1 MLRLLSW
8 SSGLAADKITPQEI
22 NYLAKQP
29 RRSPAIELQRPPVLK
44 RKRDGGDQDELSQ
57 SSIKRHMEQ
66 ISHVFVPTDPLSN
79 EGPSPGLAPIRSR
92 RPAPAVAETQM
103 PDQVKMENARPTADR
118 SANAQMK
125 PDREILRQTLNSQI
139 SLEILLK
146 HNELRLIDQEIAKC
160 QIALEQLRRCTEIA
174 YPVNRPSESVSQ
186 GQGPALRSLKS
197 AVLPD
202 SPSPWG
208 VADGP
213 YTRHYAKWLLPD
225 PLFDGGDRPGRAG
238 LKTPAGKTPTKG
250 RTTRG
255 SFVDPSNATGPSKA
269 QRAGKFQALSSGYPQ
284 PKDKAGPMIQKR
296 KSDGLLV
303 KLICLDCRRDNF
315 SSAQGFINHCR
326 IAHGRN
332 FASHDAAADA
342 CGEPVDVDEAGSV
355 IGGEG
360 PPSASMAALVN
371 PLIYSAH
378 LLKEQSLKRA
388 TSSESNSRQNS
399 RLSAAL
405 APKDHIA
412 KTSEQWPTSDLTPSA
427 FTPNLS
433 SLMQKQRAKLDL
445 QSLVAEMKTSVP
457 VDESS
462 DSEGEEDEDTTVPE
476 APPFGRHPHLTG
488 SIQPARSSASEQSDA
503 PSLGRKGL
511 NSSRVPQTAANES
524 SLPPAP
530 APSTRIVPSAYMPSP
545 SDGLERSPTNDS
557 TQAPSLVDD
566 DGDEE
571 YEAHSP
577 SYSASGSVDTDNR
590 DLDFEVEDGDE
601 SGPSTRNRS
610 TDSDYSG
617 TPKQPPPPP
626 ATRRASAL
634 RRSISGREEK
644 HVSFLSPSPAREAQP
659 TKTAGDRKRKR
670 TGSG

>member
-8 SSGLAADKITPQEI
+8 SSGLAADKIPPQEI
-22 NYLAKQP
+22 KYLAKQP
-29 RRSPAIELQRPPVLK
+29 RRSPATELQRPPILK
-44 RKRDGGDQDELSQ
+44 RKRVSSDQDDLSQ
-57 SSIKRHMEQ
+57 SSIKRRMEQ
-66 ISHVFVPTDPLSN
+66 ISHVFVPTDPLPNKGS
-79 EGPSPGLAPIRSR
+79 SPASALITSR
-92 RPAPAVAETQM
+92 RPAPAVADTHLL
-103 PDQVKMENARPTADR
+103 DQVKMEKAHPNADR

-125 PDREILRQTLNSQI
+125 PDKEILRQTLDSQI

-160 QIALEQLRRCTEIA
+160 QIALEQLRRCTEIP
-174 YPVNRPSESVSQ
+174 YPINRPSESVSH
-186 GQGPALRSLKS
+186 GQGPALRSSKP
-197 AVLPD
+197 AVLPG

-225 PLFDGGDRPGRAG
+225 PLFDGGDRPGKAG

-255 SFVDPSNATGPSKA
+255 SFADPSNAPGPSKA

-284 PKDKAGPMIQKR
+284 PKDKAGPMIQNR

-303 KLICLDCRRDNF
+303 KLVCLDCRRDNF

-342 CGEPVDVDEAGSV
+342 CGEPVDVDEAGAV

-378 LLKEQSLKRA
+378 LLKEHSPKRA
-388 TSSESNSRQNS
+388 TGSESNSRQNS
-399 RLSAAL
+399 RRSVAL
-405 APKDHIA
+405 PPKNHIA
-412 KTSEQWPTSDLTPSA
+412 TISEQWPNSHLTPSV

-433 SLMQKQRAKLDL
+433 TLMQRQGATLDL
-445 QSLVAEMKTSVP
+445 QSLVADMKTSVP
-457 VDESS
+457 VDEIS
-462 DSEGEEDEDTTVPE
+462 DSEGEEDEDNVMPE
-476 APPFGRHPHLTG
+476 APPIGRHPHLTG
-488 SIQPARSSASEQSDA
+488 SMQPARSSASEQSDA

-511 NSSRVPQTAANES
+511 NNSRIPQTAASES

-530 APSTRIVPSAYMPSP
+530 APSTRIVPSAYVPSH

-577 SYSASGSVDTDNR
+577 SYSASGSVDTENR

-610 TDSDYSG
+610 TDSDYSS

-659 TKTAGDRKRKR
+659 TKPAGDRKRKR